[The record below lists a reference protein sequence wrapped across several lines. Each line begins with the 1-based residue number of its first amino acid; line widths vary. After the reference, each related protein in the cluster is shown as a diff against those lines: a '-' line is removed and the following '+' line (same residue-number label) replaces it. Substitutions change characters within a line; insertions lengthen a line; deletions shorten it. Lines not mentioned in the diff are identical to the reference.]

1 MLTPI
6 FKLEYNQKN
15 ITKDVS
21 DYVLNIEYSDFE
33 HGQSDEITIT
43 FENSEG
49 LWNGAWIPS
58 KGDALRLFIG
68 YAGEKLLNC
77 GIFEIDEIELNSPPD
92 IIIVKALATGIKK
105 SFRQENSIGYEN
117 KTLQQIANE
126 VAKRHNLTLV
136 GNIEN
141 IKVERITQNHERDLT
156 FLKRVA
162 EEYGYIFKIA
172 EGNLVFYKTEKL
184 INADSAKILYKTD
197 LSTISLREKTSQNYK
212 SVSVTYKNPKTG
224 KVVSATAKNDKC
236 VKGDTLKLDCRCENK
251 QQALIKAKAALSNGN
266 HTIEGSLSMPG
277 NPYLIAGLNVEI
289 KDVGYFSGKYH
300 ITEAHHTID
309 RQMGYATNVEVKSC

>member
-1 MLTPI
+1 MLTPT

-21 DYVLNIEYSDFE
+21 DYVLDIEYSDYE
-33 HGQSDEITIT
+33 HGQSDEINIT
-43 FENSEG
+43 FEDAEG

-68 YAGEKLLNC
+68 YVGEKLLNC
-77 GIFEIDEIELNSPPD
+77 GIFEIDEIEYNTPPD
-92 IIIVKALATGIKK
+92 TLMVKALATGNKK
-105 SFRQENSIGYEN
+105 SFRQENSVGYED

-136 GNIEN
+136 GEIEN

-156 FLKRVA
+156 FLKRLA
-162 EEYGYIFKIA
+162 EQYGYVFKIA
-172 EGNLVFYKTEKL
+172 ENNLVFYKTEKL
-184 INADSAKILYKTD
+184 ISADSVKIIYKTD
-197 LSTISLREKTSQNYK
+197 LSSINLRENTSHAYK

-224 KVVSATAKNDKC
+224 KVVSATAKNENC

-251 QQALIKAKAALSNGN
+251 QQALVKAKAALQKGN
-266 HTIEGSLSMPG
+266 YTIEGSISLPG
-277 NPYLIAGLNVEI
+277 NPYLVAGLNVEI
-289 KDVGYFSGKYH
+289 KDIGYFSGKYH
-300 ITEAHHTID
+300 ITEAHHIID
-309 RQMGYATNVEVKSC
+309 KTSGYATSLEVKSC

>member
-15 ITKDVS
+15 ITQDVS

-92 IIIVKALATGIKK
+92 IIIVKGLATGIKK

-126 VAKRHNLTLV
+126 VAKRHIRSLLLV
-136 GNIEN
+136 GNN
-141 IKVERITQNHERDLT
+141 ER
-156 FLKRVA
+156 K
-162 EEYGYIFKIA
+162 
-172 EGNLVFYKTEKL
+172 
-184 INADSAKILYKTD
+184 
-197 LSTISLREKTSQNYK
+197 
-212 SVSVTYKNPKTG
+212 
-224 KVVSATAKNDKC
+224 
-236 VKGDTLKLDCRCENK
+236 
-251 QQALIKAKAALSNGN
+251 
-266 HTIEGSLSMPG
+266 
-277 NPYLIAGLNVEI
+277 
-289 KDVGYFSGKYH
+289 
-300 ITEAHHTID
+300 
-309 RQMGYATNVEVKSC
+309 

>member
-1 MLTPI
+1 MLIPI
-6 FKLEYNQKN
+6 YKLEYNNKN

-21 DYVLNIEYSDFE
+21 DYVLNIEYSDYE

-49 LWNGAWIPS
+49 LWSGAWIPS

-68 YAGEKLLNC
+68 YSGEKLLNC

-92 IIIVKALATGIKK
+92 ILLVKGLATGIKK
-105 SFRQENSIGYEN
+105 SFRQENSVGYEN

-126 VAKRHNLTLV
+126 VARRHNLKLV
-136 GNIEN
+136 GEIEN

-156 FLKRVA
+156 FLKRIA
-162 EEYGYIFKIA
+162 EQYGYIFKIA

-184 INADSAKILYKTD
+184 INADSAKILYKSE
-197 LSTISLREKTSQNYK
+197 LSTISLREKTSQLYK
-212 SVSVTYKNPKTG
+212 SVSVSYKNPKTG
-224 KVVSATAKNDKC
+224 KVVSATAKNENC

-251 QQALIKAKAALSNGN
+251 QQALIKANAALANGN

-277 NPYLIAGLNVEI
+277 NPYLIAGLNVEV
-289 KDVGYFSGKYH
+289 KDVGNFSGKYH
-300 ITEAHHTID
+300 ITEARHTID
-309 RQMGYATNVEVKSC
+309 KQMGYSTNVEVKSC

>member
-15 ITKDVS
+15 ITQDVS

-77 GIFEIDEIELNSPPD
+77 GIFEIDEIELNSPPE

-141 IKVERITQNHERDLT
+141 IKVERITQNH
-156 FLKRVA
+156 
-162 EEYGYIFKIA
+162 
-172 EGNLVFYKTEKL
+172 
-184 INADSAKILYKTD
+184 
-197 LSTISLREKTSQNYK
+197 
-212 SVSVTYKNPKTG
+212 
-224 KVVSATAKNDKC
+224 
-236 VKGDTLKLDCRCENK
+236 
-251 QQALIKAKAALSNGN
+251 
-266 HTIEGSLSMPG
+266 
-277 NPYLIAGLNVEI
+277 
-289 KDVGYFSGKYH
+289 
-300 ITEAHHTID
+300 
-309 RQMGYATNVEVKSC
+309 

>member
-1 MLTPI
+1 MLIPTY
-6 FKLEYNQKN
+6 KLEYNQKN

-21 DYVLNIEYSDFE
+21 DYVLNIEYTDYE

-49 LWNGAWIPS
+49 LWSGAWIPS
-58 KGDALRLFIG
+58 KGDALRLYIG
-68 YAGEKLLNC
+68 YVGEKLLNC

-92 IIIVKALATGIKK
+92 TIIVKALATGIKK
-105 SFRQENSIGYEN
+105 SFRQENSVGYEN

-136 GNIEN
+136 GEIEN

-156 FLKRVA
+156 FLKRIA

-172 EGNLVFYKTEKL
+172 EGNLVFYKTDKL
-184 INADSAKILYKTD
+184 INADSAKILYKSE
-197 LSTISLREKTSQNYK
+197 LSTISLREKTSQLYK
-212 SVSVTYKNPKTG
+212 SVSVSYKNPKTG
-224 KVVSATAKNDKC
+224 KVVSATAKNENC
-236 VKGDTLKLDCRCENK
+236 VKGDTLKIDSRCENK
-251 QQALIKAKAALSNGN
+251 QQALIKAKAALANGN

-277 NPYLIAGLNVEI
+277 NPYLIAGLNVEV
-289 KDVGYFSGKYH
+289 KDVGNFSGKYH
-300 ITEAHHTID
+300 ITEARHTID
-309 RQMGYATNVEVKSC
+309 KQMGYSTSVEVKSC

>member
-15 ITKDVS
+15 ITQDVS

-92 IIIVKALATGIKK
+92 IIIVKGLATGIKK

-212 SVSVTYKNPKTG
+212 SV
-224 KVVSATAKNDKC
+224 
-236 VKGDTLKLDCRCENK
+236 
-251 QQALIKAKAALSNGN
+251 
-266 HTIEGSLSMPG
+266 
-277 NPYLIAGLNVEI
+277 
-289 KDVGYFSGKYH
+289 
-300 ITEAHHTID
+300 
-309 RQMGYATNVEVKSC
+309 

>member
-1 MLTPI
+1 MLTSI

-15 ITKDVS
+15 ITQDVS

-49 LWNGAWIPS
+49 LWKGPWIPS

-92 IIIVKALATGIKK
+92 IIIVKGLATGIKK

-224 KVVSATAKNDKC
+224 KVVSATA
-236 VKGDTLKLDCRCENK
+236 
-251 QQALIKAKAALSNGN
+251 QALIKAKAALSNGN